1 MDDQGDTPNSTLM
14 TQRFIPYGRQWIDEA
29 DINAVGNVL
38 RSDWITQG
46 PTIELFESE
55 VGRMVSATYSIVL
68 ANGTAALHAVCFAI
82 GISPG
87 DEVIVPTLTFAASAN
102 CVLYCGGKPV
112 LCDIDPATLTI
123 DVAQVE
129 RAITK
134 KTKAIIAVDFAGHPA
149 HWNQLR
155 ALAKKRK
162 IVLVADSAHALGAR
176 YKNKPVGSLADLTIF
191 SFHPVKAITTAEG
204 GMVVTNRKKFAD
216 KIRIFRNHGIRK
228 PTRHQA
234 PDTMHPSWYQEMVEL
249 GYNYRITDMQAALG
263 LSQLKKLEKFV
274 SRRREIARQ
283 YINAFKKIDEIILPP
298 NQPWAEHAW
307 HLFTV
312 QLKTKNRDFMYDQL
326 KKKGVGTQ
334 VHYVPIHLQPYY
346 QKRFGFRKGD
356 FPRSEEYYARCLS
369 IPLFPAMTDQQTKR
383 VITAMIA
390 EIR

>member
-1 MDDQGDTPNSTLM
+1 M
-14 TQRFIPYGRQWIDEA
+14 TQRFIPYGRQWIDKD
-29 DINAVGNVL
+29 DIDSVGNVL
-38 RSDWITQG
+38 RSDWVTQG
-46 PTIELFESE
+46 PTIERFENE
-55 VGRMVSATYSIVL
+55 VARMVSATYSIAL

-112 LCDIDPATLTI
+112 LCDIDPSTLTI

-129 RAITK
+129 RTITK

-162 IVLVADSAHALGAR
+162 IVLIADSAHALGAR
-176 YKNKPVGSLADLTIF
+176 YKDKSVGSLADLTIF

-216 KIRIFRNHGIRK
+216 KIRLFRNHGIRK

-307 HLFTV
+307 HLFAV
-312 QLKTKNRDFMYDQL
+312 QLKTKNRDFTYDQL

-369 IPLFPAMTDQQTKR
+369 IPLFPAMTDQQIKR